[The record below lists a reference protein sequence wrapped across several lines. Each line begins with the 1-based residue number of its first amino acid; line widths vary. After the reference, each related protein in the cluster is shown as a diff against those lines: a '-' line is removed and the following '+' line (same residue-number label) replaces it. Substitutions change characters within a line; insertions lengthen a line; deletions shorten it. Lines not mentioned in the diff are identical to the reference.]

1 MYIKMSNYFKEIIVN
16 FEDMLMVLYFL
27 RFLLSYNWQITFY

>member
-27 RFLLSYNWQITFY
+27 RFLLSYN